1 MGTSVTMPPHVR
13 VSQATK
19 ASIDCSE
26 MEAQLEALRRR
37 NLPPVRI
44 ESSDR
49 SSARFLIG
57 PRSSVLDTACD
68 LLAPELRPVAPQPN
82 CPQSM
87 KIYEDH
93 RNLAAEFVR
102 MQTEMTELQQ
112 YKAQLAEQIKENQE
126 LVEKKTPTVE
136 EVQQYNRLK
145 EEKDTLLAFR
155 ENLGE
160 QLKLIEEAQLKKAG
174 SAHSSQGSTKSN
186 GWVVVNSKPPER
198 SYYEY

>member
-26 MEAQLEALRRR
+26 MDAQLEALRRR

-126 LVEKKTPTVE
+126 LVEKKAPSLE
-136 EVQQYNRLK
+136 E
-145 EEKDTLLAFR
+145 EEKDALLAFR
-155 ENLGE
+155 EKLSE
-160 QLKLIEEAQLKKAG
+160 QLSMIEEAQLKKAG
-174 SAHSSQGSTKSN
+174 SAHSSQGSNKSN

-198 SYYEY
+198 

>member
-1 MGTSVTMPPHVR
+1 MPPHMR
-13 VSQATK
+13 VSKDTK
-19 ASIDCSE
+19 ASIDCSA
-26 MEAQLEALRRR
+26 MDAQLEALRRR
-37 NLPPVRI
+37 NPPPPAVRI

-57 PRSSVLDTACD
+57 RNSVLDTACD

-93 RNLAAEFVR
+93 RNMAAEFVR

-126 LVEKKTPTVE
+126 MVEMKGPSLE
-136 EVQQYNRLK
+136 EEREVNRLK
-145 EEKDTLLAFR
+145 EEKDALLAFR
-155 ENLGE
+155 EKLGE
-160 QLKLIEEAQLKKAG
+160 QLSMIEEAQLKKAG
-174 SAHSSQGSTKSN
+174 SAHSSQGSNKSN

-198 SYYEY
+198 TYYDYQ